1 MSKLTKHLQNLAK
14 VDGINTVIIVG
25 RDGFV
30 IDGVVNGAKLD
41 IEAIGAVVST
51 GLGSA
56 EVMGR
61 ELKVGKI
68 TQAMLEYKDGIVV
81 TNFLG
86 ENAILAA
93 VADFK
98 ANLGNVRFQ
107 VKKNAPEILAA
118 F

>member
-1 MSKLTKHLQNLAK
+1 MAQLKKHLQDLAR
-14 VDGINTVIIVG
+14 VDGINTVIVVG

-30 IDGVVNGAKLD
+30 IDGVSNGAKLD
-41 IEAIGAVVST
+41 TEAVGAVVST

-61 ELKVGKI
+61 ELKVGKM
-68 TQAMLEYKDGIVV
+68 TQAMVEYKDGVIV

-86 ENAILAA
+86 DDAILAA

-107 VKKNAPEILAA
+107 VKKIAPDIVKSL
-118 F
+118 

>member
-1 MSKLTKHLQNLAK
+1 MSQLTKHLENLVR
-14 VDGINTVIIVG
+14 VDGISIVIVVG

-30 IDGVVNGAKLD
+30 IDGVANGATLD
-41 IEAIGAVVST
+41 TEAVGAVVST

-56 EVMGR
+56 EVMGN
-61 ELKVGKI
+61 ELNVGKM

-86 ENAILAA
+86 EDAILAA
-93 VADFK
+93 VADLK

-107 VKKNAPEILAA
+107 VKKIAPEILKAL
-118 F
+118 